1 MGLLV
6 IREHPAFMVLRPIMM
21 LDPIGRR
28 VIRTALICNFI
39 VFAALVLV
47 LVVRHAA

>member
-6 IREHPAFMVLRPIMM
+6 IREHSVFMVLRPIMM

-28 VIRTALICNFI
+28 VIRSALICNYI
-39 VFAALVLV
+39 LLAVLVLV
-47 LVVRHAA
+47 LVGR

>member
-1 MGLLV
+1 VGLLV
-6 IREHPAFMVLRPIMM
+6 IREQSVFMVFHPIMM

-28 VIRTALICNFI
+28 VIRSALICNF
-39 VFAALVLV
+39 VLFAALVLV